1 MRKFK
6 HNYLST
12 YLFQMMAF
20 CLFIPPMVF
29 TICGLVNTREDIS
42 LIIALMMSI
51 FLTIFMLVLFFL
63 LCNLINLIIWIF
75 AKSLILIDE
84 DGVSYKGE
92 KIRFEEVE
100 HIRFELGH
108 IRKYSGGDPC
118 ALLLWKDLNG
128 EAAME
133 IKRPS
138 FIATCMILKRC
149 PHATKRLFPK
159 ALAIGYAVAYP
170 LSVVVYLVATL
181 V

>member
-1 MRKFK
+1 MKKFK

-12 YLFQMMAF
+12 YLLQMMAF

-29 TICGLVNTREDIS
+29 TIYGLVDTREDIP
-42 LIIALMMSI
+42 LIETLMMSI
-51 FLTIFMLVLFFL
+51 FLTIFMLVLWLL

-108 IRKYSGGDPC
+108 MRKYSGGDPC
-118 ALLLWKDLNG
+118 TLLLWRNPND

-138 FIATCMILKRC
+138 FIATFMILRRC

-159 ALAIGYAVAYP
+159 ALAIAYAVAYP
-170 LSVVVYLVATL
+170 LAVVIYLVTML
-181 V
+181 L